1 MAQAEAA
8 SKPAELSP
16 VAASRSSPTVRV
28 AGVLPTVGLFYLQQ
42 IGALLERLHQQK
54 THPNRN
60 LYFDHYISLLLLS
73 YFNPVIHGLRQLQQL
88 TDMQK
93 VREHLGVKHASL
105 GSLSEASQVFDPKA
119 LAGIFTQLA
128 GQVTAADGLKRPP
141 GVPEDIALIAV
152 DGSLLEALARM
163 VWAVWLEKY
172 ENAAKVHLH
181 FDLSRGVPVY
191 IDLTAGNGDEKAS
204 LRQHLAAACLYILD
218 RGYVDYTLYQEI
230 IAAKSSFVA
239 RLRCNAALE
248 TIKSRPLSAAD
259 RAAGVVSDE
268 EVWLGDA
275 KTGTQMPHPVRV
287 IKVHV
292 QNPPS
297 RSLKPKLAKV
307 NGKVK
312 IIRTY
317 DEEFDAWL
325 VTDRMDLAAEIIAL
339 IYRYRWH
346 VELFF
351 RWFKCVLG
359 FRHLFSESP
368 NGVLLQVYAALIAG
382 LLIVLWTG
390 RKPNRYAFSLI
401 CFYLQGWA
409 TLEELLAGLERLKLK
424 AAKR

>member
-204 LRQHLAAACLYILD
+204 LRQHLAAACLSHLIHAPILSQG
-218 RGYVDYTLYQEI
+218 RRTQNVFT
-230 IAAKSSFVA
+230 IAS
-239 RLRCNAALE
+239 L
-248 TIKSRPLSAAD
+248 
-259 RAAGVVSDE
+259 
-268 EVWLGDA
+268 LG
-275 KTGTQMPHPVRV
+275 
-287 IKVHV
+287 
-292 QNPPS
+292 
-297 RSLKPKLAKV
+297 
-307 NGKVK
+307 
-312 IIRTY
+312 
-317 DEEFDAWL
+317 E
-325 VTDRMDLAAEIIAL
+325 
-339 IYRYRWH
+339 
-346 VELFF
+346 
-351 RWFKCVLG
+351 
-359 FRHLFSESP
+359 
-368 NGVLLQVYAALIAG
+368 
-382 LLIVLWTG
+382 
-390 RKPNRYAFSLI
+390 RYA
-401 CFYLQGWA
+401 
-409 TLEELLAGLERLKLK
+409 
-424 AAKR
+424 